1 MIKHMKNHMTKTKLI
16 ALALAPA
23 AMLAFTSCTTTHTS
37 PFTKSNPNA
46 SYEKGVPGG
55 VVVDT
60 YELTTRVTAIDAKQR
75 EVTTVGQD
83 GNTTTFECGPEVR
96 NFDQIRVGDQVKVLL
111 TEQLAVA
118 VTDPKNPSRD
128 GSSTTVLLA
137 PKGAKPGGIVAET
150 RQITATL
157 TGIDT
162 LRHRATFRFPDGT
175 VRHYAV
181 RPDVDLAPRH
191 VGEEFAVRATKSMAI
206 WVKTP

>member
-1 MIKHMKNHMTKTKLI
+1 MTKTKLI
-16 ALALAPA
+16 TLALAPA
-23 AMLAFTSCTTTHTS
+23 AVLAFTSCTTTTHTT
-37 PFTKSNPNA
+37 PFTKSDPKA
-46 SYEKGVPGG
+46 SYQEGVPGG

-60 YELTTRVTAIDAKQR
+60 YELTARVTAIDPQKR
-75 EVTTVGQD
+75 EVTTVGEG
-83 GNTTTFECGPEVR
+83 GNTTVFECGPEVR

-111 TEQLAVA
+111 TEQLAVS
-118 VTDPKNPSRD
+118 VSDPKNPSRD
-128 GSSTTVLLA
+128 GTSSTVLLA
-137 PKGAKPGGIVAET
+137 PKGAKPGAIVAET
-150 RQITATL
+150 RQITARL

-191 VGEEFAVRATKSMAI
+191 VGEEFLVRATSSMAI